1 MSVCQ
6 RVLAANSCQNTSL
19 VRATYCK
26 YLFSAVLSFNLWLST
41 FLLSVG
47 KGLKS
52 RKGFGELLGLWSLL
66 KEDEMTGYTVL
77 LCITCQGLF
86 IWKQARESVPLLV
99 LLSQNC
105 FHFMLL
111 AKCSFSPPKR
121 KCWKFSVSELL
132 DSVRSIF

>member
-26 YLFSAVLSFNLWLST
+26 YLFNAVFPFNLWLST

-47 KGLKS
+47 MGSKS
-52 RKGFGELLGLWSLL
+52 RKGFCELLGLWCRL

-77 LCITCQGLF
+77 ICITCQGLF
-86 IWKQARESVPLLV
+86 IWKQVRKSVSLLV

-105 FHFMLL
+105 FDFMLL
-111 AKCSFSPPKR
+111 AKCSSPKR
-121 KCWKFSVSELL
+121 KCWKFSISELL